1 MSDFRAELRRRFRNA
16 QAALR
21 EARET
26 GDDYAADVRSGELDS
41 LRRLAA
47 AHGIDLED
55 SPPGTGEGS

>member
-1 MSDFRAELRRRFRNA
+1 MSDFRAELRRRFRDA

-26 GDDYAADVRSGELDS
+26 GDDYAADVRNGELDS

-47 AHGIDLED
+47 EHDIDLDD